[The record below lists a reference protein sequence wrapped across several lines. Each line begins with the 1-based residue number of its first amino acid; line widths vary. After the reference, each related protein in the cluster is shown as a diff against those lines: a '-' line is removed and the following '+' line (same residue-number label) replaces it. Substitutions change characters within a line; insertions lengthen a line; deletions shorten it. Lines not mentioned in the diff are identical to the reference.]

1 MPNNY
6 GTIITTAGAA
16 LIANCILSGGKVNIK
31 EAAAGDGGGTYYQ
44 PTVGQTTLRNEKWR
58 GDIAHAEI
66 STSTANMIDV
76 KIVID
81 DSVGGFTVREI
92 GLFDDDGTLVAICN
106 TPDTEKVA
114 LSGGASGKLTLVVHI
129 VVADASVVSFTIT
142 PALDT
147 VSHAEMDAAFSEHNT
162 SSSAHSDI
170 RVLAL
175 NSMQAGDAYTK
186 AESDALRAEAIDTH
200 NTDDEAHA
208 DVRVSITGLDSRLK
222 TLELKYGQ
230 SVTGNTFEVTFVTL
244 DGLVVTGIWNEKM
257 ARVEF

>member
-6 GTIITTAGAA
+6 GTIITTTGAA
-16 LIANCILSGGKVNIK
+16 LIANCILSGGKVNIR

-66 STSTANMIDV
+66 STSTANMINV

-106 TPDTEKVA
+106 TPDIEKVA
-114 LSGGASGKLTLVVHI
+114 LSGGVSGKLTLVVHI

-186 AESDALRAEAIDTH
+186 AESDALHAEGIDTH

-208 DVRVSITGLDSRLK
+208 DIRVSITGLDSRLK

>member
-81 DSVGGFTVREI
+81 DSVGGFPVREI

-114 LSGGASGKLTLVVHI
+114 LSGGVSGKLTLVVHI
-129 VVADASVVSFTIT
+129 VVADASVVSFTIMRKWMLLFLST
-142 PALDT
+142 THPALPIL
-147 VSHAEMDAAFSEHNT
+147 T
-162 SSSAHSDI
+162 SVCWRSI
-170 RVLAL
+170 PCRPV
-175 NSMQAGDAYTK
+175 MPTPKPK
-186 AESDALRAEAIDTH
+186 ATRCALRPSTRTTPMMRPTLIF
-200 NTDDEAHA
+200 
-208 DVRVSITGLDSRLK
+208 VSALPALT
-222 TLELKYGQ
+222 
-230 SVTGNTFEVTFVTL
+230 
-244 DGLVVTGIWNEKM
+244 
-257 ARVEF
+257 AA